1 VPAEAV
7 SLVDDEESDYR
18 AMLENL
24 YPSATFSVEL
34 PFAGN
39 GNLFQVRTTVNSEVF
54 YGRATT
60 EDEAVSKCC
69 KKATRFIL
77 QRDATSNVASKVE
90 LFIPHLY
97 FSSTI
102 PLSHP
107 SGNRYF
113 SFSLLGVLCKSKSH
127 FLKLALSNGKKSSE
141 NDVIRQMRG
150 LVVLTLD

>member
-1 VPAEAV
+1 
-7 SLVDDEESDYR
+7 
-18 AMLENL
+18 MLENL

-90 LFIPHLY
+90 FFTPHLVEY
-97 FSSTI
+97 NDYYNKNFLSTL
-102 PLSHP
+102 PLFHR
-107 SGNRYF
+107 SGNR
-113 SFSLLGVLCKSKSH
+113 
-127 FLKLALSNGKKSSE
+127 
-141 NDVIRQMRG
+141 
-150 LVVLTLD
+150 